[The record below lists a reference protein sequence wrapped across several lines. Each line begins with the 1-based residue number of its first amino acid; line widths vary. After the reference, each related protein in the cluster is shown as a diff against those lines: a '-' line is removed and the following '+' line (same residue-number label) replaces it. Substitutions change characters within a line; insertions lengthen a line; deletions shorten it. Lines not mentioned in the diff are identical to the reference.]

1 MKMCSNCI
9 KHIRVNENVIYCPPR
24 KGFYVQD
31 NCCKD
36 WEEEIKKTDRSPP
49 KPKEK
54 SKVLSI

>member
-9 KHIRVNENVIYCPPR
+9 KHIRVSEDVIYCPPR

-36 WEEEIKKTDRSPP
+36 WEEKTKKDEP
-49 KPKEK
+49 KSVQPKEK
-54 SKVLSI
+54 D